1 LAVGNAIVHNA
12 CVSELGGNA
21 TVVFYRPSWRW
32 RDFIRSHRIVVDG
45 EERATIRRGG
55 QVAVTLSP
63 GRHTA
68 QVRIAWTGSPSV
80 VFHVRAEETIRLRIE
95 PAGGGFE
102 ALDHVGGTT
111 SWLRLSID
119 EAAD

>member
-1 LAVGNAIVHNA
+1 M
-12 CVSELGGNA
+12 LGCRSRAG
-21 TVVFYRPSWRW
+21 TRQWFSTGRRG
-32 RDFIRSHRIVVDG
+32 DGGIFIRSYHIVVDG
-45 EERATIRRGG
+45 EERATIRRGDG
-55 QVAVTLSP
+55 VAVTLAP
-63 GRHTA
+63 GRHMA

-102 ALDHVGGTT
+102 ALDQVSGTT